1 VAELDVR
8 VRHLLDPT
16 TAAQVEQLR
25 STLEASDGYDP
36 LGEHKRM
43 LLDRAAGEWHAR
55 ALDDPNSLPDPDSN
69 PDADGFVAVLAW
81 VPDTDTLVGYAQ
93 LNPSGADGS
102 LAIELMVSPN
112 HRDTGLGLSHALL
125 GAALEA
131 ADQSEE
137 DGGSRAVRFWVHH
150 ATDDADQ
157 LAAAHGLR
165 LEREL
170 IQMRRPLPV
179 EGEPTDVSVRGFIPG
194 FDEQAWL
201 AVNNRAFAT
210 HPEQGGWDL
219 ATLLERER
227 EPWFDPEG
235 FRIHEEE
242 GRLAASCWTKV
253 HSDTHPP
260 MGEIYVISV
269 DPDFHGRG
277 LGRALTRAGLDWLT
291 MVGLRVGMLYVDGDN
306 QAAVSL
312 YRSMGFTDHHVDRA
326 YVGETASS
334 RPSQGSRSSAE

>member
-1 VAELDVR
+1 VAEFDVR
-8 VRHLLDPT
+8 VWHLLDPA
-16 TAAQVEQLR
+16 TARQVEQLR
-25 STLEASDGYDP
+25 STVKASDGYEP
-36 LGEHKRM
+36 LSEHKRM
-43 LLDRAAGEWHAR
+43 LLDRSVDGWQSREI
-55 ALDDPNSLPDPDSN
+55 DVPNRRPDPDSN
-69 PDADGFVAVLAW
+69 PDTDGFVAVLAF
-81 VPDTDTLVGYAQ
+81 PPGSDTPMGYAQ
-93 LNPSGADGS
+93 LNASGTDGS
-102 LAIELMVSPN
+102 LAIELLVSPD
-112 HRDTGLGLSHALL
+112 HRDASQTLSHALL
-125 GAALEA
+125 SAALEA
-131 ADQSEE
+131 ADQLGE
-137 DGGSRAVRFWVHH
+137 DGHPRAVRFWTHH
-150 ATDDADQ
+150 ATDHDDR
-157 LAAAHGLR
+157 LAVAHGFH

-179 EGEPTDVSVRGFIPG
+179 EGDPTDISVRGFIPG

-201 AVNNRAFAT
+201 EVNNRAFAN

-242 GRLAASCWTKV
+242 GRLAGSCWTKI
-253 HSDTHPP
+253 HSDTDPP

-291 MVGLRVGMLYVDGDN
+291 RVGLRVGMLYVDGHN

-312 YRSMGFTDHHVDRA
+312 YRSMGFSDHHVDRA
-326 YVGETASS
+326 YLRATASS
-334 RPSQGSRSSAE
+334 RPSDGSS